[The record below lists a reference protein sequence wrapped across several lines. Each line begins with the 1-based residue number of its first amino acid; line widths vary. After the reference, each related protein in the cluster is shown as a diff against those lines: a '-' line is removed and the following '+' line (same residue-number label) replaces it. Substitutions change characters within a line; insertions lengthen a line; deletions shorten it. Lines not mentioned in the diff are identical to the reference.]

1 MLDLARSSYYY
12 QPQPESEENLRLM
25 RQLDELYLQ
34 HPYYGSRRMAA
45 VLSMDLK
52 EALNRKRVQR
62 LMRLMGLE
70 ALHPKPNLS
79 RPAPGHE
86 IYPYLLRGV
95 AVERVNHVWSSDIT
109 YVPLRRGFLYL
120 TAVMDWHS
128 RFVLS
133 WELSNTLDGWFCR
146 SALEAAFRWGRPEI
160 FNSDQGS
167 QFTAREYLQLL
178 KDRDIRISMDG
189 RGRALDNVFIE
200 RLWRSV
206 KYELIYPGD
215 FSDGDDLSA
224 ALGKYFEHYNYRRP
238 HQSLRYTV
246 PAQTFGQRA

>member
-1 MLDLARSSYYY
+1 
-12 QPQPESEENLRLM
+12 M
-25 RQLDELYLQ
+25 RRLDELYLQ
-34 HPYYGSRRMAA
+34 HPYYGSRRLAA
-45 VLSMDLK
+45 ALSMGAAEK
-52 EALNRKRVQR
+52 LNRKRVQR

-70 ALHPKPNLS
+70 ALYPQRNLS
-79 RPAPGHE
+79 RPSPGHE

-95 AVERVNHVWSSDIT
+95 AIKRVNQVWSSDIT
-109 YVPLRRGFLYL
+109 YIPLRRGFLYL

-146 SALEAAFRWGRPEI
+146 SALQAAFRWGQPEI

-189 RGRALDNVFIE
+189 RGRALDNVFVE

-215 FSDGDDLSA
+215 FSGGDDLAA
-224 ALGKYFEHYNYRRP
+224 ALKNYFEHYNYRRP
-238 HQSLRYTV
+238 HQSLRYTA
-246 PAQTFGQRA
+246 PARTFRPRA